1 MISENSHIGIL
12 PLLGA
17 KCQSYYQLMK
27 FRLSALVSFSAGMGF
42 MLAPEGTGNWLAL
55 AVFTLFGFMVIVSSN
70 IINQIIEKDS
80 DALMSRTLNRPLPTG
95 RVLPGEAALISLIFG
110 VAGVS
115 GLYYFFNINA
125 ALLSLL
131 SLILYGFVYTPLKTK
146 TPAAVFVGAVP
157 GALPPMIGWLA
168 ATNKFGLEPGILF
181 AIQFF
186 WQFPHY
192 WAIAWVLDEDYKK
205 ANIRLLPANGQK
217 DTDTAFTIMIYTLF
231 LLPLGFMPM
240 VLKMTGVVSA
250 VIALVCGVLFLAQTF
265 YLMRVCTNKAALRI
279 MFGSFIYLPVVQIAF
294 VIDKLQ

>member
-1 MISENSHIGIL
+1 MISENSHISI
-12 PLLGA
+12 PLIAA

-27 FRLSALVSFSAGMGF
+27 FRLSFLVSFSAGMGF
-42 MLAPEGTGNWLAL
+42 MLAPEGTSNWFAL
-55 AVFTLFGFMVIVSSN
+55 GVFTLFGFMVIVSSN

-95 RVLPGEAALISLIFG
+95 RVLPGEAALIALIFG
-110 VAGVS
+110 VAGIS

-131 SLILYGFVYTPLKTK
+131 SLVLYGFVYTPLKTR

-205 ANIRLLPANGQK
+205 ANIRLLPANGQR

-279 MFGSFIYLPVVQIAF
+279 MYGSFIYLPVVQIAF
-294 VIDKLQ
+294 VIDKLP